1 MDTEK
6 IKRQTGI
13 NKVIFKKEVTSTND
27 EILNEKQDDTL
38 MIAFFNRRV
47 REDME
52 ESFSRLKMGCI
63 FRIW

>member
-38 MIAFFNRRV
+38 MIAFFQ
-47 REDME
+47 
-52 ESFSRLKMGCI
+52 SKGKGLSLI
-63 FRIW
+63 HI